1 MSAVFH
7 QAVFDGDTT
16 KVKFILKYGQGI
28 RVNQPNKYG
37 LTALQQACI
46 DGNLSLANF
55 LLERGAD
62 LKVVDSDGRSALHL
76 ASEQGHLNI
85 VSLLVNSA
93 CADVNARNSSG
104 QKAVDVAKNEQ
115 VRALLSQVMLSE
127 SFKQKCC
134 VVPGWDQDSYGFKN
148 VPGWRYSIS
157 STSTDSGVS
166 EDSAFSHDSGLDSRY
181 PNRYYKTTSWN
192 NQEQTADY
200 NGSDSNRYQRA
211 DREEVIYARRVEPVV
226 PHTAT
231 VMKSNSFTGTRYEY
245 TEKLEN
251 AAAVGAEDAA
261 YTARYRRQQRNR
273 RDPTRRK
280 TVTFGENESYFIS
293 PRGEEQR
300 YPKTHSLSRPPISSS
315 NRYPLPESWGT
326 SSAANEKSSTIR
338 LSEEAGSIATD
349 QDKGLYAEKNGST
362 SGSRREGKTKR
373 NILSGFIEK
382 YVH

>member
-7 QAVFDGDTT
+7 QAVLDGDTT

-62 LKVVDSDGRSALHL
+62 LKVVDSEGRSGLHL
-76 ASEQGHLNI
+76 ASEQGHLDI

-115 VRALLSQVMLSE
+115 VRALLSQAMLSE

-134 VVPGWDQDSYGFKN
+134 VAPGWDHDSYGFKN

-181 PNRYYKTTSWN
+181 TNRYYKTTSCD
-192 NQEQTADY
+192 NQEQTAFY
-200 NGSDSNRYQRA
+200 YGSDSNRYQSRA
-211 DREEVIYARRVEPVV
+211 DREEVIFARRVESVV
-226 PHTAT
+226 PHAT
-231 VMKSNSFTGTRYEY
+231 IMKSNSFTGSRHEY
-245 TEKLEN
+245 GDKLEN
-251 AAAVGAEDAA
+251 AAVGSEDTACA
-261 YTARYRRQQRNR
+261 ARYRRQQRNR
-273 RDPTRRK
+273 RDPARRK

-315 NRYPLPESWGT
+315 NRYPLPESWST
-326 SSAANEKSSTIR
+326 SSAANEKSSAMR
-338 LSEEAGSIATD
+338 LSEQGGSTATD
-349 QDKGLYAEKNGST
+349 QDRDLYSAERHGNAN
-362 SGSRREGKTKR
+362 GSRREGKAKR
-373 NILSGFIEK
+373 NILSGFMGK

>member
-7 QAVFDGDTT
+7 LAVLEGDTT
-16 KVKFILKYGQGI
+16 KVKFILKYRQGI

-55 LLERGAD
+55 LLECGAD
-62 LKVVDSDGRSALHL
+62 LKVVDSDGRTALHL
-76 ASEQGHLNI
+76 ASEQGHLDI

-115 VRALLSQVMLSE
+115 VRALLSQTMLAE

-134 VVPGWDQDSYGFKN
+134 VAQGWDDTYGFKN

-166 EDSAFSHDSGLDSRY
+166 EDSTFSHDSGLDCRY
-181 PNRYYKTTSWN
+181 PSRYYKTSGY
-192 NQEQTADY
+192 NQEQNRDY
-200 NGSDSNRYQRA
+200 YGTDFNRERV
-211 DREEVIYARRVEPVV
+211 DREEVVYARRAEAATQ
-226 PHTAT
+226 HAT
-231 VMKSNSFTGTRYEY
+231 VTKSHSFTGTRHEY
-245 TEKLEN
+245 GEKLES
-251 AAAVGAEDAA
+251 AAPGAEDTASA
-261 YTARYRRQQRNR
+261 PPARYRRQQKNR

-293 PRGEEQR
+293 PREEQR
-300 YPKTHSLSRPPISSS
+300 YPKTYSLNRPSISSS
-315 NRYPLPESWGT
+315 NRNPLPESWVDTSSEHENSSLTRVSGQQGT
-326 SSAANEKSSTIR
+326 SK
-338 LSEEAGSIATD
+338 GK
-349 QDKGLYAEKNGST
+349 DKNSPAEKRENGS
-362 SGSRREGKTKR
+362 RKEGKFKKH
-373 NILSGFIEK
+373 ILPGFLEK